1 MNIHNINFS
10 SEFPEYKIANEKN
23 TFFANRPS
31 KEINIEFL
39 DQQLKLMIE
48 TNGIRHTFAI
58 KLWNFTLIEL
68 MNKEYRDEDV
78 DKSISVNN
86 QIYFDITA
94 LLTNKLNAEQVLG
107 FPWCIPNEKINQII
121 DDKSYRSNCFQAIL
135 KFIHTYKARP
145 SEEDL
150 TLFLLGT
157 TGGLLAGFLY
167 EQGVADYSREKYG
180 YALTFRNSQIATDY
194 FIMELIECICRLGF
208 ACQALALDYM

>member
-1 MNIHNINFS
+1 MNIHDIKFE
-10 SEFPEYKIANEKN
+10 SELPRYKIADEKN
-23 TFFANRPS
+23 TFFADRPS

-68 MNKEYRDEDV
+68 MNKDYRDEDV

-86 QIYFDITA
+86 QIYFDITT

-107 FPWCIPNEKINQII
+107 NPCISNEKFNQLI
-121 DDKSYRSNCFQAIL
+121 DDEGYRVDCFHNIIH
-135 KFIHTYKARP
+135 FIHTYKAHP

-157 TGGLLAGFLY
+157 TGGLLAEFLY
-167 EQGVADYSREKYG
+167 EQGVVYYSREKYG

-194 FIMELIECICRLGF
+194 FIIELIECMSRLGF

>member
-1 MNIHNINFS
+1 MNIHDINFS
-10 SEFPEYKIANEKN
+10 SEFPEYKIADEKN

-48 TNGIRHTFAI
+48 TNGFRHTFVI

-107 FPWCIPNEKINQII
+107 NLCISNEKFNQLI
-121 DDKSYRSNCFQAIL
+121 DNEGYRSDCFYNIL
-135 KFIHTYKARP
+135 HFIHIYKAHP
-145 SEEDL
+145 SEADL

-167 EQGVADYSREKYG
+167 EQGVVDYSREKYG

-194 FIMELIECICRLGF
+194 FVLELVEYISRLGF
-208 ACQALALDYM
+208 ACQALAIDYM